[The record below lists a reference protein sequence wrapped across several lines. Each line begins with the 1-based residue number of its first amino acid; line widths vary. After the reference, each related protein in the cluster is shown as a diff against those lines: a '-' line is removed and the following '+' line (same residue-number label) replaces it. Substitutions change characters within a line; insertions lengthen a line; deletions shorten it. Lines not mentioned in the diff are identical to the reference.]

1 MTERKLNIVFMGTP
15 DFASTCLEA
24 ILESNHNVVGVVT
37 APDRQSGRGRKIN
50 QSSVK
55 KLALS
60 KGLNIAQPEKLKS
73 PEFQQT
79 LNEWNADIFIV
90 VAFRML
96 PEVVWDMPPMGTFNL
111 HASLLPQFRGAAP
124 IQRAI
129 MQGATKSG
137 ATVFKLTHEIDTGNI
152 LSNVELEIGQN
163 ENAGSLHDRILTSGA
178 QLLVDTINTIAE
190 GKDTYTPQSELI
202 TGELL
207 EAPKIFKEDKRII
220 WDQPCF
226 NVHNHIRGLS
236 PYPSAFT
243 TLNSNEQSPI
253 KIIEGAISNKSHL
266 NPGEVEITKYTILVG
281 TQTNCY
287 QIHRLQPAG
296 KSSMEAKS
304 FIIGLRDSI
313 EKFD

>member
-73 PEFQQT
+73 PEFHQT

-124 IQRAI
+124 IQR
-129 MQGATKSG
+129 
-137 ATVFKLTHEIDTGNI
+137 N
-152 LSNVELEIGQN
+152 
-163 ENAGSLHDRILTSGA
+163 R
-178 QLLVDTINTIAE
+178 
-190 GKDTYTPQSELI
+190 Y
-202 TGELL
+202 
-207 EAPKIFKEDKRII
+207 R
-220 WDQPCF
+220 
-226 NVHNHIRGLS
+226 
-236 PYPSAFT
+236 
-243 TLNSNEQSPI
+243 
-253 KIIEGAISNKSHL
+253 
-266 NPGEVEITKYTILVG
+266 KY
-281 TQTNCY
+281 
-287 QIHRLQPAG
+287 
-296 KSSMEAKS
+296 
-304 FIIGLRDSI
+304 FI
-313 EKFD
+313 